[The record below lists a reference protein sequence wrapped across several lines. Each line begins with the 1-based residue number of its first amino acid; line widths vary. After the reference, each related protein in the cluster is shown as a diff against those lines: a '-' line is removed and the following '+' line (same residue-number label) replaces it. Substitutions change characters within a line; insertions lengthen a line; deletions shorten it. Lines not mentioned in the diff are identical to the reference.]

1 MALRRGFPAIGTD
14 LRTGVEADERPLA
27 RLRWGLIAVWVAL
40 GIACMSFWVIV
51 AIMAMRL
58 P

>member
-14 LRTGVEADERPLA
+14 LPHRVEADERPLA
-27 RLRWGLIAVWVAL
+27 RIRWGLVAVWAAL
-40 GIACMSFWVIV
+40 GVACISFWVIV
-51 AIMAMRL
+51 AIIAMRL

>member
-27 RLRWGLIAVWVAL
+27 RMRWGLIAVWVAL
-40 GIACMSFWVIV
+40 GIACVSFLSLIH
-51 AIMAMRL
+51 I
-58 P
+58 